1 MQMNFDMVPEHQQA
15 TVIKVVGVGGGGGN
29 AINRMVLSG
38 MKNVEFISMNTDYQA
53 LATSHATYTLNIG
66 ARLTKGKGAGGQADI
81 GQRSAE
87 ESREEIAKLL
97 KGTDMVFIT
106 AGMGGGTGTG
116 AAPVIAEI
124 AKDMG
129 ILTVAVVTKPFKFEG
144 RRRMEHAEMGITG
157 HAWSM
162 SMLSSLSRTNAF
174 SRFPLKRSLS
184 PTPLRLPTRFC
195 VRACRASLN

>member
-106 AGMGGGTGTG
+106 AGMGGGTRYRGCAG
-116 AAPVIAEI
+116 HCGNRQGYGYF
-124 AKDMG
+124 DG
-129 ILTVAVVTKPFKFEG
+129 GRCHQAVQV
-144 RRRMEHAEMGITG
+144 
-157 HAWSM
+157 
-162 SMLSSLSRTNAF
+162 
-174 SRFPLKRSLS
+174 
-184 PTPLRLPTRFC
+184 
-195 VRACRASLN
+195 